1 MKYKKLFPVV
11 LLITLVALPETNA
24 RTRPRRR
31 KPPQTHKKT
40 RTHRTKPANSDQ
52 VEFDL
57 CYDFSIQ
64 AMPSKLNFVTVIPQ
78 SIPDRQK
85 ILDIKYS
92 TEPEKVFSKNG
103 NTYAQ
108 FVFPKPKAQFQL
120 KISVRALL
128 YRYDLSTAQKKQ
140 EGTTTE
146 KIKINDFLKHEPYIE
161 KDDPTIQRAAENI
174 NGQTETEIVR
184 NIYEH
189 VTNHLKY
196 VPRTDELGAA
206 KALQKKQ
213 GDCTEYTDLFVA
225 LCRVKNIPARVAKG
239 YVTEFDISPEH
250 AWAEVYLKE
259 LGWVPFD
266 LIYGDVEQKSVKN
279 DRFQK
284 LKPIYIY
291 LTGVRND
298 KILDQAIT
306 VKGLWIGDVI
316 LQDSIVFK

>member
-11 LLITLVALPETNA
+11 LLITLAALPETNA

-31 KPPQTHKKT
+31 KPPQTRRKT

-64 AMPSKLNFVTVIPQ
+64 AMPSKLNFVILIPKT
-78 SIPDRQK
+78 IPDRQK

-103 NTYAQ
+103 NTYAE
-108 FVFPKPKAQFQL
+108 FVFPKPKTQFQL
-120 KISVRALL
+120 KISVKALL
-128 YRYDLSTAQKKQ
+128 YRYDLSTAQEKQ
-140 EGTTTE
+140 EGTTE

-161 KDDPTIQRAAENI
+161 KDDPTIQQVAENI
-174 NGQTETEIVR
+174 NGQTETETAR
-184 NIYEH
+184 NIYEYI
-189 VTNHLKY
+189 TNHLKY

-213 GDCTEYTDLFVA
+213 GDCIEYADLFVA
-225 LCRVKNIPARVAKG
+225 LCRAKNIPARVVKG
-239 YVTEFDISPEH
+239 YVTEFDVSPEH
-250 AWAEVYLKE
+250 AWGEVYLKD

-291 LTGVRND
+291 LTNIRND

-306 VKGLWIGDVI
+306 VKGLWVGDVI
-316 LQDSIVFK
+316 LRDSIVFK